1 MKEKAQKHITVG
13 NVTYMWGRPD
23 NGYPASSH
31 QRRSAGTGELDAD
44 EQTTDLLSEDFSL
57 EEQTA
62 IRRLESSLS
71 GTWTPGRL
79 KTKITSL
86 GFSGEKAERI
96 FRHIV
101 RSDSYDTL
109 WVATREVGRRL
120 KKGQG
125 EQRLQMEL
133 KAAGFDDAVISQALQ
148 AVSEDEWHEALDIAM
163 QSSSIRSKEGP
174 ALKQALAR
182 RGFSSSRIQSFLK
195 QRQEN
200 V

>member
-1 MKEKAQKHITVG
+1 MKEKAQKHVTVG
-13 NVTYMWGRPD
+13 NVTYMWGSPD
-23 NGYPASSH
+23 NRNPASSH
-31 QRRSAGTGELDAD
+31 HAQAGATGDQDA
-44 EQTTDLLSEDFSL
+44 EQATDLLSEDFSL

-79 KTKITSL
+79 KTKIASL

-133 KAAGFDDAVISQALQ
+133 KAAGFDEAVISQALQ
-148 AVSEDEWHEALDIAM
+148 AVSEAEWHEALDIAM

>member
-1 MKEKAQKHITVG
+1 MKEKAQKHVTVG
-13 NVTYMWGRPD
+13 NVTYMWGSPD
-23 NGYPASSH
+23 NRNPASSH
-31 QRRSAGTGELDAD
+31 HAQAAGGDRDA
-44 EQTTDLLSEDFSL
+44 EQAADLSSEDFSL

-62 IRRLESSLS
+62 IRRLESSRS

-79 KTKITSL
+79 KTKIASL

-133 KAAGFDDAVISQALQ
+133 RAAGFD
-148 AVSEDEWHEALDIAM
+148 
-163 QSSSIRSKEGP
+163 
-174 ALKQALAR
+174 
-182 RGFSSSRIQSFLK
+182 
-195 QRQEN
+195 
-200 V
+200 

>member
-1 MKEKAQKHITVG
+1 MKEKAQKHVTVG
-13 NVTYMWGRPD
+13 NVTYMWGSPD
-23 NGYPASSH
+23 SRNPASSH
-31 QRRSAGTGELDAD
+31 HAQAARGDQDA
-44 EQTTDLLSEDFSL
+44 EQAPDLLSEDFSL

-62 IRRLESSLS
+62 IRRLKSSLS

-79 KTKITSL
+79 KTKIASL

-109 WVATREVGRRL
+109 WVATREVARRL
-120 KKGQG
+120 KKGRG
-125 EQRLQMEL
+125 ELRLQMEL
-133 KAAGFDDAVISQALQ
+133 RAAGFDEDVISQALQ

-163 QSSSIRSKEGP
+163 QSSSIRTKEGP
-174 ALKQALAR
+174 ALKQALVR